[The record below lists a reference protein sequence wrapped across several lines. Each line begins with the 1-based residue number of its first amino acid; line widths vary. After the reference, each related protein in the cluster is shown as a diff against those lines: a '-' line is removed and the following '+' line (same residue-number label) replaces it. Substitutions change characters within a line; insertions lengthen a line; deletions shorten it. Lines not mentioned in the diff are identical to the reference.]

1 MSSVPITKALND
13 PVIPN
18 WKELELDDTW
28 PDSLDLASFAG
39 IWKFIKLIFG
49 NRKPVKIPQNLPG
62 GVNIPKY
69 VLQEFHNLPNGN
81 YSRRFSRGYI
91 TGFDISLIGYA
102 TVARGWIAERLKNC
116 HAVVD
121 VGTAGGK
128 TGRAIKDA
136 GVDEVWG
143 VDPSPYLLKHA
154 AEDHPCIKFVPGIAE
169 DLPFEDK
176 RLDGIA
182 ACFLFHEIPPKYAR
196 QAFESFNRVLQLGG
210 KVIVAEPSEQQLEPF
225 RLKEF
230 FCEKGWLKIYFKA
243 LANFV
248 HEPFLDAWH
257 NHDKQALFENAGFK
271 LVEQENGMPIN
282 YYHMEKVSDV

>member
-1 MSSVPITKALND
+1 MSSAAVIRELND

-18 WKELELDDTW
+18 WKEVQLEDTW
-28 PDSLDLASFAG
+28 PDSLDLGTFSGAWRFT
-39 IWKFIKLIFG
+39 KLIFG
-49 NRKPVKIPQNLPG
+49 KRKPVSVPSSLLEQ
-62 GVNIPKY
+62 VAIPKY

-91 TGFDISLIGYA
+91 TGFDISMLGYA
-102 TVARGWIAERLKNC
+102 DVARGWIASRLKSC

-136 GVDEVWG
+136 GVEEVWG

-154 AEDHPCIKFVPGIAE
+154 AEDHPCVKFVPGIAE
-169 DLPFEDK
+169 DLPFPDK

-182 ACFLFHEIPPKYAR
+182 ACFLFHEVPPKYAR
-196 QAFESFNRVLQLGG
+196 LAFASFNRVLKIGG

-225 RLKEF
+225 KLKEF
-230 FCEKGWLKIYFKA
+230 FGKKGWLKVYFKT

-257 NHDKQALFENAGFK
+257 SHNKLELFENAGFTV
-271 LVEQENGMPIN
+271 VEQEQGMPIN
-282 YYHMEKVSDV
+282 YFHLEKVRDI